1 MKEVDFEMGCWWE
14 QVNSVVFIIFS
25 QTWEIMLFSP
35 VKGSVCNTVTSKKKK
50 KTSGFAPNCKTKF

>member
-1 MKEVDFEMGCWWE
+1 MKEVDFEMRCWWE
-14 QVNSVVFIIFS
+14 QMNSVVFIIFS

-50 KTSGFAPNCKTKF
+50 NSGFAPNCKTKF